1 MPAALETVG
10 ELLQRLEIVVRTFRS
25 MFPLEDEA
33 NDQPT
38 ADLLTQLLPI
48 HEKRGLMMRSLVE
61 A

>member
-1 MPAALETVG
+1 MPAALETVH
-10 ELLQRLEIVVRTFRS
+10 ELVQRHEVVVRTFRS
-25 MFPLEDEA
+25 VFSLEDEA

-48 HEKRGLMMRSLVE
+48 HEKTGLMMQSLME

>member
-25 MFPLEDEA
+25 VFPLEDEA
-33 NDQPT
+33 NDQPM
-38 ADLLTQLLPI
+38 LICLPSFC
-48 HEKRGLMMRSLVE
+48 RFMRRE

>member
-10 ELLQRLEIVVRTFRS
+10 ELVQRHEIVVRTFRS
-25 MFPLEDEA
+25 VFPLDEA

-38 ADLLTQLLPI
+38 ADLLTQLLPS
-48 HEKRGLMMRSLVE
+48 HEKTGLMMRSLVE